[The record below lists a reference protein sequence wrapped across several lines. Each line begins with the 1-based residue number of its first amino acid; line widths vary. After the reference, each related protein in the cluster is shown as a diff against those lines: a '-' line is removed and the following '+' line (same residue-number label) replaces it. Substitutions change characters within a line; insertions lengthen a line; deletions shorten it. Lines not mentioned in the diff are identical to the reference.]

1 MVQYEDNNGEMAMVK
16 SIDLTDLIEVSV
28 LQTTDSLPKNC
39 DPKAAIHVSYIQ
51 TFNSYFLEIQ
61 IFEIS
66 RQGTI

>member
-39 DPKAAIHVSYIQ
+39 DPKAAIHVS
-51 TFNSYFLEIQ
+51 
-61 IFEIS
+61 
-66 RQGTI
+66 